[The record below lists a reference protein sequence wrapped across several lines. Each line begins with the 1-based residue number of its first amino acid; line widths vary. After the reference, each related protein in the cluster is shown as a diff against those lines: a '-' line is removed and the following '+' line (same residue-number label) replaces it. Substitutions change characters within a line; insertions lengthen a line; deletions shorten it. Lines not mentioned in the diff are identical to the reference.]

1 MTVYRTDP
9 LRDARWAEF
18 LRRHTHASVFHT
30 PGWLEAL
37 RRTYGYEP
45 IVLTTC
51 PPGAEFTNGL
61 AFCRVHSWL
70 TGRRMVSLPFSDHC
84 EPLVDSM
91 ERLGCLLD
99 SLQRDAAKENWKYI
113 EVRPLSCHVNGSEAG
128 TGFQPVKTFWRHKL
142 DLHPDLDELF
152 SNFHKD
158 SVRRA
163 IRHAERLALTYEEG
177 TSESLLRKFYH
188 LLLLTRR
195 RHRLPPQPLDW
206 FRNLVD
212 CLGDGIQIRVVSKDG
227 QPAASIITL
236 HYKNSVVYKYGC
248 WDTKFRSLRGTA
260 LLFWKTIQEAKNNGA
275 DEFDLGRSDCDQ
287 PGLIA
292 FKDHWGTVRSTMTYW
307 RYPAGPSESP
317 GESWKMQ
324 IARKLFAGLPDAFLA
339 TAGKFLYRHV
349 G

>member
-1 MTVYRTDP
+1 
-9 LRDARWAEF
+9 
-18 LRRHTHASVFHT
+18 
-30 PGWLEAL
+30 
-37 RRTYGYEP
+37 
-45 IVLTTC
+45 
-51 PPGAEFTNGL
+51 
-61 AFCRVHSWL
+61 
-70 TGRRMVSLPFSDHC
+70 MVSLPFSDHC

-91 ERLGCLLD
+91 EHLGCLLS

-113 EVRPLSCHVNGSEAG
+113 EVRPLSCHVNGPEAG
-128 TGFQPVKTFWRHKL
+128 TGFQPVRTFWRHKL
-142 DLHPDLDELF
+142 DLRPDLGELF
-152 SNFHKD
+152 SNFHKG

-163 IRHAERLALTYEEG
+163 IRNGERRALTYEEG

-206 FRNLVD
+206 FRNLVN
-212 CLGDGIQIRVVSKDG
+212 CLGDGIKIRVVSKDG

-248 WDTKFRSLRGTA
+248 RDTKFRSLGGTA
-260 LLFWKTIQEAKNNGA
+260 LLFWKTIQEAKNSGA

-292 FKDHWGTVRSTMTYW
+292 FKDQWGTIRSTMTYW
-307 RYPAGPSESP
+307 RYPAGPSKT
-317 GESWKMQ
+317 GDESWKMQ
-324 IARKLFAGLPDAFLA
+324 IVKKLCAGLPDAFLA
-339 TAGKFLYRHV
+339 AVGKFLYRHA